1 MRCMKKIA
9 SCMCAIS
16 LIAGSLGISYASTDS
31 NLEIGDLGIDNK
43 TYEINSIKELES
55 EINECV
61 NDTGTDMLTEKEAET
76 IISQTDPRVMEE
88 YIDEQTDLV
97 KDILK
102 EETFS
107 LDEGEFITEDVV
119 RKEYNLVVDEETG
132 AEIKVVL
139 QDQSEPYETLAS
151 EGAQN
156 KTGYKKTA
164 TKAVGDRYFTGT
176 CYYQN
181 GFVAIRLYVENHYT
195 VTSSLGLKERYLTF
209 KECQGMPWCDNTAD
223 YDAEGHVKS
232 TSTVGKSIKYRIK
245 IVSKLGPLPELGGN
259 VTTKYYYCNSRVRLD
274 KKNTADK
281 TVDVTHIVEWV

>member
-1 MRCMKKIA
+1 M
-9 SCMCAIS
+9 IS
-16 LIAGSLGISYASTDS
+16 LIVGSIGISYASTDS
-31 NLEIGDLGIDNK
+31 CLELGNLSTDNK
-43 TYEINSIKELES
+43 NYEVNNIKELEREIKKCVSDTS
-55 EINECV
+55 EDV
-61 NDTGTDMLTEKEAET
+61 LTTTEAEKILDKT
-76 IISQTDPRVMEE
+76 NPRVVEA
-88 YIDEQTDLV
+88 YIDEQTELV

-107 LDEGEFITEDVV
+107 LDDGEFIAEDVV
-119 RKEYNLVVDEETG
+119 RKEYNIIVDEDTG
-132 AEIKVVL
+132 AELKVVL
-139 QDQSEPYETLAS
+139 QDQSEPYETLAN

-156 KTGYKKTA
+156 KTGFNKTA

-181 GFVAIRLYVENHYT
+181 GFVTIRLFVENHYT

-232 TSTVGKSIKYRIK
+232 TSTIGNSIKYRIK

-259 VTTKYYYCNSRVRLD
+259 ITTKYYYCNSRVRLD